1 MNPPRRVTATDV
13 AAAAGVSLAT
23 LDRVLNKRAGVR
35 PATADAVHEA
45 VARLGFRRDRFA
57 ANLATSR
64 RYAFRF
70 VLPDLPHNTFMQ
82 ILRHE
87 IEDAALRGLHDRVLI
102 SLDTYRAFDPRS
114 AAERLE
120 ALRGTGIM
128 GVAVMAVDAAEVRL
142 AIDALRSDGIAVVTL
157 ISDVTPSARARCIGI
172 DNIAAG
178 RVAGSLMGRF
188 LTGREGA
195 LLPIAAR
202 MTLRDHAERQL
213 GFAQVVEREYP
224 RLRLQ
229 PTVEGLDDWQVS
241 GPLVR
246 AALRDV
252 PDLVGIYNMGA
263 GNRGVI
269 EALEQAGRAREV
281 VVIGHELT
289 PIMRA
294 ALLSGVFDA
303 AICQSPRDEI
313 ARAIEALTALV
324 DKDDATVPDP
334 IRIDIY
340 LKDNIPP

>member
-1 MNPPRRVTATDV
+1 MNPHRRVTATEV

-35 PATADAVHEA
+35 PATAEAVHEA

-57 ANLATSR
+57 ANLATSK

-70 VLPDLPHNTFMQ
+70 LLPDLPHNTFMQ
-82 ILRHE
+82 ILRQE
-87 IEDAALRGLHDRVLI
+87 IEDAAARVLHDRVLI
-102 SLDTYRAFDPRS
+102 SLDTYKAFDPGS
-114 AAERLE
+114 AAERLL
-120 ALRGTGIM
+120 ALRGRGIM
-128 GVAVMAVDAAEVRL
+128 GVAVVAVDASEVRL

-157 ISDVTPSARARCIGI
+157 ISDITPSARARCIGI

-188 LTGREGA
+188 LAGREGW

-213 GFAQVVEREYP
+213 GFAQVIEREYP
-224 RLRLQ
+224 RLRLR
-229 PTVEGLDDWQVS
+229 PTVEGLDDWRVS
-241 GPLVR
+241 GPLV
-246 AALRDV
+246 ASALHDV
-252 PDLVGIYNMGA
+252 ADLVGIYNMGA

-269 EALEQAGRAREV
+269 EALERAGRAREI

-289 PIMRA
+289 PIMRS

-303 AICQSPRDEI
+303 AICQSPRDETV
-313 ARAIEALTALV
+313 RAIEALTALV
-324 DKDDATVPDP
+324 DGDELPAPDP
-334 IRIDIY
+334 IRIDIT
-340 LKDNIPP
+340 LKDNIPA